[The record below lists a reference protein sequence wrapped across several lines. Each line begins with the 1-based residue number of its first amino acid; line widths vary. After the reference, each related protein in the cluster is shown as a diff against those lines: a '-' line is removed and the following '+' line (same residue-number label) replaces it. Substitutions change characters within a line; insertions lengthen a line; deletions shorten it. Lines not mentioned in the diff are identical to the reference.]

1 MFLYHLDTL
10 PKKYIGNRI
19 GGTDYIDFLS
29 WKEITEPAMMGVDC
43 YSRYFIVI
51 KFLINR
57 KDKEPEKIMQT
68 FFQRHSYSKL
78 WMGCG
83 HATQNLMWTDGGM
96 KQEQF
101 QFLDRILKGEI
112 LEIPNNINS
121 IYPDGTVSLYDEKK
135 WKAVEKIQKQWRLCR
150 YNPRYKMCE
159 TVQMRNYETI
169 LNEA

>member
-1 MFLYHLDTL
+1 MFFDHLDTL
-10 PKKYIGNRI
+10 PKKYIQRRQ

-29 WKEITEPAMMGVDC
+29 WDEITEPAVMGIDC
-43 YSRYFIVI
+43 YARYFIVI
-51 KFLINR
+51 KFMINR
-57 KDKEPEKIMQT
+57 KGKEPEKIMQT
-68 FFQRHSYSKL
+68 FFQRYSYQNL

-101 QFLDRILKGEI
+101 LFLDRILKGET

-135 WKAVEKIQKQWRLCR
+135 WNAAEKIQKQWRLCR
-150 YNPRYKMCE
+150 YSPRYKMCE